1 MEKTIGIVYAPI
13 EIENP
18 GQLETLGITWKDVVP
33 LKVGKRTVS
42 VYLVPASE
50 EVSRYMLRELR
61 NKYQAEFRSTR
72 CRVPG
77 DRGTKVCRTRSS
89 CEDCAYYPVRQPQE
103 SSLEMMFEDGFVA
116 VVLAAQHFTKR
127 IPVSKVVEIGS
138 ILHKPIMLLGGK
150 DAKKAARLLKSEL
163 IPSSSY
169 FCQ

>member
-61 NKYQAEFRSTR
+61 NKYQTEFRSTR
-72 CRVPG
+72 CRVSGQTAAGKQSG
-77 DRGTKVCRTRSS
+77 D
-89 CEDCAYYPVRQPQE
+89 DVR
-103 SSLEMMFEDGFVA
+103 
-116 VVLAAQHFTKR
+116 R
-127 IPVSKVVEIGS
+127 R
-138 ILHKPIMLLGGK
+138 LG
-150 DAKKAARLLKSEL
+150 L
-163 IPSSSY
+163 
-169 FCQ
+169 